1 MLSSNKIKIITKRI
15 TKPLNDDDI
24 LYTALWQTCAKYNHS
39 HVLILPLHIY
49 KETNPC
55 IQGYQKSYK
64 KITKLKMIYCGH
76 SWIHS
81 LH

>member
-1 MLSSNKIKIITKRI
+1 MYFHIEERRITYMYQIKSLNIKMISKLV

-24 LYTALWQTCAKYNHS
+24 LYTALWQTCAKYNHCN
-39 HVLILPLHIY
+39 VLILPLHIY

-64 KITKLKMIYCGH
+64 KDY
-76 SWIHS
+76 
-81 LH
+81 